1 LIVIPGFCQMMDVK
15 PMKQIRNPSYCCSCI
30 TVWHI
35 RSIMFD
41 TLGTLYII
49 LSKAVE
55 IFFLDLLN
63 ISLFNCVNMIA
74 IVLLSLS
81 ALLKQTGHVQTINLV
96 TTYNQDFYYMYSYSI
111 RRQTSY
117 SYAKHVVLTLWQNV
131 NTNK

>member
-1 LIVIPGFCQMMDVK
+1 
-15 PMKQIRNPSYCCSCI
+15 
-30 TVWHI
+30 
-35 RSIMFD
+35 MFD

-55 IFFLDLLN
+55 FFFLDLPN
-63 ISLFNCVNMIA
+63 MSLFNCVNMIA

-117 SYAKHVVLTLWQNV
+117 SYAKHVVLTL
-131 NTNK
+131 